1 MRITFIGTG
10 YVGLVSGIMMSHLG
24 HDVICID
31 TDKDKIEKLNQQIMP
46 IFEPELLH
54 YLKISADNG
63 SIKFQNYY
71 DESLKKSDAIFIT
84 VGTPPLESG
93 EADLS
98 FIMETI
104 NNITNYTISGLVI
117 IKSTVPPGTCA
128 KIVKTL
134 PKNSNIR
141 IASNPE
147 FLREG
152 NAVFDFLNPDRIII
166 GTNDKQSE
174 LVLHAIYQPLLDK
187 NIPTVSANL
196 ETAEL
201 IKYASNAFLATKIA
215 FINEIADLSEKCGA
229 DIRKISLGVGLDSR
243 IGEKFLKPGPGFGGS
258 CFPKDICALSNYA
271 KNSKSDFLVLDAV
284 IKSNKER
291 PANLVNKFAQFFD
304 NDFTGKCLAILGL
317 AFKAGTD
324 DIRSSPAIEIIKILL
339 SKGANII
346 AYDPAAM
353 ENARKILQEVKYA
366 DSALDACI
374 NADAVII
381 LTEWPEF
388 KELNF
393 KDIYRQSKKPIIVD
407 LRGILPVTELIEQGF
422 VCYTIGRKYEN

>member
-1 MRITFIGTG
+1 
-10 YVGLVSGIMMSHLG
+10 
-24 HDVICID
+24 
-31 TDKDKIEKLNQQIMP
+31 
-46 IFEPELLH
+46 
-54 YLKISADNG
+54 
-63 SIKFQNYY
+63 
-71 DESLKKSDAIFIT
+71 
-84 VGTPPLESG
+84 
-93 EADLS
+93 
-98 FIMETI
+98 
-104 NNITNYTISGLVI
+104 
-117 IKSTVPPGTCA
+117 
-128 KIVKTL
+128 
-134 PKNSNIR
+134 
-141 IASNPE
+141 
-147 FLREG
+147 
-152 NAVFDFLNPDRIII
+152 
-166 GTNDKQSE
+166 
-174 LVLHAIYQPLLDK
+174 VLHAIYKPLLDK
-187 NIPTVSANL
+187 NIPIVSANL

-229 DIRKISLGVGLDSR
+229 DIRNISLGVGLDSR

-339 SKGANII
+339 AKGANII

-353 ENARKILQEVKYA
+353 ENARKILPEVKYA